1 LSRVLIFLTQNLDA
15 LGKNKKN
22 DSRYNVEG
30 LANVS
35 KLDKMGDL
43 FDDLKALGLGDYGGD
58 LSEDESS
65 GDSDSGY
72 LGGQGFSRFDKACAE
87 GEEAAIPYEKFMTKD
102 TYGRRGGDGEKS
114 GVCGL
119 ELELESL
126 EDSFLLGGGRKKKI
140 KTNAVD
146 KAIFGEDLSSLF

>member
-1 LSRVLIFLTQNLDA
+1 LYFLSQNLDA

-22 DSRYNVEG
+22 DSKVNVEG
-30 LANVS
+30 LASVI
-35 KLDKMGDL
+35 KLGKDNGMGDL

-72 LGGQGFSRFDKACAE
+72 LGGQGFSRFDKACAD
-87 GEEAAIPYEKFMTKD
+87 GEEAAIPYEKFITKD
-102 TYGRRGGDGEKS
+102 THGRRGADDEKS
-114 GVCGL
+114 GVDG
-119 ELELESL
+119 LELESL
-126 EDSFLLGGGRKKKI
+126 EDSFLFGGGRRKKI

>member
-1 LSRVLIFLTQNLDA
+1 LTQNLDA

-43 FDDLKALGLGDYGGD
+43 FDDLKALGLGDYGED

-102 TYGRRGGDGEKS
+102 TYGRRGTEGEKS
-114 GVCGL
+114 GVGGL
-119 ELELESL
+119 ELENL
-126 EDSFLLGGGRKKKI
+126 EDSFLFGGGRRKKI